1 MSSEEVRKWRIRD
14 KVVVDATMEV
24 VIKTEDKIIISRT
37 RRAKASII
45 SKIAEKRANSS
56 NSINNRRLLRTIS
69 NAAINYVIIL
79 TWVPTLSKKCN

>member
-1 MSSEEVRKWRIRD
+1 M
-14 KVVVDATMEV
+14 VDATMEV

-56 NSINNRRLLRTIS
+56 NSINNRRPLRTTS
-69 NAAINYVIIL
+69 NAAINYLIIL